1 MGGFFHKTGTNTK
14 RKTVSSLKDL
24 EGAFRVEWPMSIPQ
38 TDHPFFASAA
48 PGLDSIVF
56 CELTTLGFKPRHEHG
71 GAFWKGSWR
80 DLYRACVGLR
90 AAETVLV
97 RIKSCLVKTF
107 AELETELKS
116 LPWDRWVSR
125 REFFRVSAS
134 CQASALYHEGAVE
147 ERLAEWITQ
156 KTAGQWVGLE
166 KDKGPGGDGGSA
178 SGTPAQHFVVRIDRD
193 QLLLSVDACGVPLH
207 RRGYRLAS
215 AKAPLRETLAAGLI
229 LASGWVPAVK
239 EGQGRGTAVRFK
251 PPGAPLD
258 DPFCG
263 SGTIPIEAALIARK
277 IPPALA
283 NPQLKPRSFAFQSW
297 QDFDALAWS
306 KTVESFQSRVLEAS
320 PLLVLA
326 GDRDEGALVSSAAN
340 AERAGLGKDIQF
352 SHRAFSAAEWAPGTF
367 IVTNPPWGLR
377 VSNGSDIRDLFTAL
391 GAKLRGAPGVHAAWL
406 DGSETGAKATGIN
419 WKEIFRTNNSGLLV
433 RALYAE
439 F

>member
-1 MGGFFHKTGTNTK
+1 
-14 RKTVSSLKDL
+14 
-24 EGAFRVEWPMSIPQ
+24 MSISQ

-90 AAETVLV
+90 TAETVLV
-97 RIKSCLVKTF
+97 RIKSCPVKTF

-116 LPWDRWVSR
+116 LPWERWVAR
-125 REFFRVSAS
+125 QELFRVSAT

-156 KTAGQWVGLE
+156 KTSGRWVGLE
-166 KDKGPGGDGGSA
+166 KSPDSNDDPTLRS
-178 SGTPAQHFVVRIDRD
+178 PRFAQHFVVKIDRD
-193 QLLLSVDACGVPLH
+193 QLFLSVDACGVPLH

-215 AKAPLRETLAAGLI
+215 AKAPLRETLAAGLV
-229 LASGWVPAVK
+229 LASGWVPAVN
-239 EGQGRGTAVRFK
+239 EGQGRGAAVRFK
-251 PPGAPLD
+251 PPGAPLN

-283 NPQLKPRSFAFQSW
+283 NPLFKPRLFAFQSW
-297 QDFDALAWS
+297 QDFDELAWN
-306 KTVESFQSRVLEAS
+306 KTVESFQNHILTTSPIPVFAS
-320 PLLVLA
+320 
-326 GDRDEGALVSSAAN
+326 DRDEGALASARAN
-340 AERAGLGKDIQF
+340 AERAGVAKDVQF
-352 SHRAFSAAEWAPGTF
+352 SHQAFSATEWTSGTF
-367 IVTNPPWGLR
+367 VVTNPPWGLR
-377 VSNGSDIRDLFTAL
+377 VSNDSDLRDLFAAL
-391 GAKLRGAPGVHAAWL
+391 GAKLRSSSGVHATWL
-406 DGSETGAKATGIN
+406 DGSEVGAKATGIN
-419 WKEIFRTNNSGLLV
+419 WKEVFRTNNSGLLV
-433 RALYAE
+433 RALRAD